1 MILCVDC
8 GNTLIK
14 IGSLE
19 DGKVMAP
26 IIRIETS
33 LNKTMYE
40 YASDIDRILRLL
52 KIPVHDAEGVVLSSV
67 VPPLTDILSDALH
80 LITGKRALVV
90 GVGTKTGLK
99 LQIDDPGT
107 VAADLVTA
115 AVGAKKSCPL
125 PAIIVSMGTATTI
138 TVVNEA
144 GAYIGGVIMPGVSI
158 SMQALA
164 RETSLLPSIEI
175 SAPKKVICTST
186 ADSMKAG
193 IVYGAAG
200 AIDAVIDR
208 FEQEL
213 GRPAASI
220 IATGG
225 QARTITRYCRHK
237 ILLDENL
244 QMEGLGEIWRLNR
257 GLTEKSIYRS
267 EAISE
272 GRPAQGHP

>member
-125 PAIIVSMGTATTI
+125 PAIIVTTYYPGSTTI
-138 TVVNEA
+138 RRRCPVFLCRA
-144 GAYIGGVIMPGVSI
+144 GGPSSAGNPQRPG
-158 SMQALA
+158 
-164 RETSLLPSIEI
+164 
-175 SAPKKVICTST
+175 
-186 ADSMKAG
+186 
-193 IVYGAAG
+193 
-200 AIDAVIDR
+200 
-208 FEQEL
+208 
-213 GRPAASI
+213 
-220 IATGG
+220 
-225 QARTITRYCRHK
+225 
-237 ILLDENL
+237 
-244 QMEGLGEIWRLNR
+244 W
-257 GLTEKSIYRS
+257 
-267 EAISE
+267 
-272 GRPAQGHP
+272 

>member
-1 MILCVDC
+1 MTVRCYTVKDGGNSMILCVDC

-115 AVGAKKSCPL
+115 AVGAKRAVRCR
-125 PAIIVSMGTATTI
+125 
-138 TVVNEA
+138 
-144 GAYIGGVIMPGVSI
+144 
-158 SMQALA
+158 Q
-164 RETSLLPSIEI
+164 SL
-175 SAPKKVICTST
+175 SAWGQLRQSLS
-186 ADSMKAG
+186 SMKL
-193 IVYGAAG
+193 VPTS
-200 AIDAVIDR
+200 AV
-208 FEQEL
+208 
-213 GRPAASI
+213 
-220 IATGG
+220 
-225 QARTITRYCRHK
+225 
-237 ILLDENL
+237 
-244 QMEGLGEIWRLNR
+244 
-257 GLTEKSIYRS
+257 
-267 EAISE
+267 
-272 GRPAQGHP
+272 